1 MASDMGEDATKRHD
15 RRVSLSV
22 MAEALLHPK
31 LDIPYFSHE
40 PLDPLLYPGDLSKPV
55 EGAPENLQLEE
66 ILQQQRQED
75 PAELSSGSDD
85 TETLEQN
92 INISLGRLVPEQ
104 TCWKHKAAIE
114 EEEEEEEDDVS
125 EKIPAKKIK
134 LEGGLP
140 VVAKKISAFDDM
152 DSDDQ
157 LLYNLKL
164 AKCKKTIGTR
174 FTRMKRFFSKDLDRR
189 LETARLTGTPT
200 T

>member
-1 MASDMGEDATKRHD
+1 MTIWK
-15 RRVSLSV
+15 
-22 MAEALLHPK
+22 
-31 LDIPYFSHE
+31 
-40 PLDPLLYPGDLSKPV
+40 
-55 EGAPENLQLEE
+55 
-66 ILQQQRQED
+66 
-75 PAELSSGSDD
+75 
-85 TETLEQN
+85 TTQN

-164 AKCKKTIGTR
+164 AKWSEKGHSCA
-174 FTRMKRFFSKDLDRR
+174 FS
-189 LETARLTGTPT
+189 G
-200 T
+200 